1 MTDQAHTSVLSYSTP
16 AETWN
21 EALPIGNG
29 RLGAM
34 VYGRPAKELIQLNED
49 SVYSGGR
56 QERTPN
62 QACQYL
68 PELRRLVREGE
79 HERAEELVNLAFI
92 PTTSSQRHYEPLA
105 TLDILFG
112 NDELPVTCYQRSLDL
127 SGGVA
132 STTFERDGVQWC
144 RELIASYEHDVIIV
158 RIWSSRRS
166 RFVVRLS
173 RRSEN
178 EWDTNEFCDTIEK
191 IGNKLVM
198 QSSSGGADGIKSCC
212 ALAVQCDST
221 GSSKIIGGSVVV
233 DAKETFIII
242 AAQTTFRRADPAAAA
257 SLDIDNALQA
267 GQSHIWTRHLASH
280 YELMSRARLTL
291 NATDH
296 EDNRNHNDSASH
308 IRSLE
313 PRLIELYNN
322 HGRYLMLSSS
332 RPLSQNASKSLPS
345 NLQGIWNPSMSPPW
359 GCRFTININT
369 QMNYWPCHIW
379 NLSVCSDPLFHLLLR
394 MAKRGEKTAR
404 EIYGCTR
411 PGAWCAHHNTD
422 LWADTDPVDRW
433 MPSALWPLGG
443 AWLCLQIYERY
454 EFNGEQDSL
463 DGEPFLEKMLSVMEG
478 AVAFLLDFLIP
489 AGGIEQYLITS
500 PSLSPENSYWTS
512 NKAGAKVKGTLCEGS
527 TMDIEIIKALFQAY
541 LALTENP
548 RPTTADQ
555 FSLRTEIQNTLP
567 RLPPLKISPDGRLL
581 EWQQPYSEPEPG
593 HRHFS
598 HLFPLYPG
606 TTITPSQTPELASA
620 CRKTLQKRLTEGGAH
635 TGWSRAW
642 LICLYARL
650 QDGEEC
656 LEHLGKMLE
665 SSTLPNLF
673 SKHPPMQID
682 GNFGACAGILEMLV
696 QSHETEKVS
705 DGFGRT
711 RRIIRILPACPRS
724 WLEHGGCLEGV
735 RCRSGF
741 ELRIVWRG
749 IVDMRST
756 VQSHGREE
764 AIIVLPDRTRIG
776 VPWQEGSWTL
786 SELVRESFNPSDSDG
801 LRDCIETSRN
811 AQVSRSNGAL
821 EHGKSQCP
829 AHRSV

>member
-1 MTDQAHTSVLSYSTP
+1 MVDQAHTSILSYSSP
-16 AETWN
+16 AKTWN

-92 PTTSSQRHYEPLA
+92 PTPSSQRHYEPLA
-105 TLDILFG
+105 TMELLFG

-127 SGGVA
+127 FGGVA
-132 STTFERDGVQWC
+132 STTFERHGVQWC
-144 RELIASYEHDVIIV
+144 RELIASYEHDVMIV
-158 RIWSSRRS
+158 RIWSSHKS
-166 RFVVRLS
+166 RLVVRLS

-178 EWDTNEFCDTIEK
+178 EWDTNEFCDTIGK
-191 IGNKLVM
+191 IGDKLVM
-198 QSSSGGADGIKSCC
+198 QSSSGGAGGIKSCC
-212 ALAVQCDST
+212 ALIAQCDSN
-221 GSSKIIGGSVVV
+221 GSSEIIGGSLVV

-242 AAQTTFRRADPAAAA
+242 AAQTTFRHVDPIAAA
-257 SLDIDNALQA
+257 SSDIDNALQA
-267 GQSHIWTRHLASH
+267 GQSHIWTRHIASH
-280 YELMSRARLTL
+280 YELMSRARLTF
-291 NATDH
+291 NTTDCN
-296 EDNRNHNDSASH
+296 DNRNGNDTTSH
-308 IRSLE
+308 SNAIH

-322 HGRYLMLSSS
+322 HGKYLLLSSS
-332 RPLSQNASKSLPS
+332 RPLTHNASTSLPS
-345 NLQGIWNPSMSPPW
+345 NLQGIWNPSFSPPW

-379 NLSVCSDPLFHLLLR
+379 DLSACSDPLFHLLLR
-394 MAKRGEKTAR
+394 MSKRGQKTAR

-443 AWLCLQIYERY
+443 AWLCLHVYERY
-454 EFNGEQDSL
+454 EFNGDQDFL
-463 DGEPFLEKMLSVMEG
+463 DGEPFLEKMLPIVEG
-478 AVAFLLDFLIP
+478 AVSFLLDFLIP
-489 AGGIEQYLITS
+489 ASADTNEQYLTTS

-512 NKAGAKVKGTLCEGS
+512 TTSGAKIKGTLCEGS
-527 TMDIEIIKALFQAY
+527 TMDIQIIQALFLAY
-541 LALTENP
+541 LDLTETP
-548 RPTTADQ
+548 KPTTSKQ
-555 FSLRTEIQNTLP
+555 SSLRTEIQTALP

-581 EWQQPYSEPEPG
+581 EWQNPYPEPEPG

-620 CRKTLQKRLTEGGAH
+620 CRKTLQKRLAEGGAH

-650 QDGEEC
+650 GDGEEC
-656 LEHLGKMLE
+656 AKHLGEIVE

-673 SKHPPMQID
+673 SNHPPMQID

-696 QSHETEKVS
+696 QSHEIEIEPEPEPAEGATTE
-705 DGFGRT
+705 T
-711 RRIIRILPACPRS
+711 RRKSVLLERPVRARRKRKRVIRILPACPRS
-724 WLEHGGCLEGV
+724 WLETSGHLEGV
-735 RCRSGF
+735 RCRGGF
-741 ELRIVWRG
+741 ELKIIWRG
-749 IVDMRST
+749 GAVDRQSTT
-756 VQSHGREE
+756 VQSQGRES
-764 AIIVLPDRTRIG
+764 AVVVLPEG
-776 VPWQEGSWTL
+776 HSSFSVPRCKGQWTL
-786 SELVRESFNPSDSDG
+786 SELASEGVDASP
-801 LRDCIETSRN
+801 T
-811 AQVSRSNGAL
+811 
-821 EHGKSQCP
+821 
-829 AHRSV
+829 